1 MSWMGRKRFGE
12 WPKFVGYKVAIIQWL
27 TSQSRQLKVWLGCV
41 LADVDDNMLRDKQLE
56 YKVMMFLGNL
66 LGLSNVFRIKDLNF
80 TT

>member
-1 MSWMGRKRFGE
+1 MFRMGRERFGE

-41 LADVDDNMLRDKQLE
+41 LANVDDNMLLDRQLE

-66 LGLSNVFRIKDLNF
+66 LRLGNFFKIKDLDF
-80 TT
+80 IT

>member
-1 MSWMGRKRFGE
+1 MFRMGRERFGE

-41 LADVDDNMLRDKQLE
+41 LANVDDNMLLDRQLE

-66 LGLSNVFRIKDLNF
+66 LRLGNFFRIKDLDF
-80 TT
+80 IT